1 MATEKGDQNAEKIEQ
16 SLPQKIPY
24 WRLVVDQGVLT
35 QQIIDY
41 PYKGSGTEED
51 PYEVVWMENDP
62 RNPMTWTQLRKWSL
76 TMTVAVSTLAVALVS
91 SAYTGG
97 VREIEAE
104 FHIGSEVA
112 TLGVSLFVLG
122 FAIGPLLWAPL
133 SEMFGRQIIFTVTYC
148 ALTAFN
154 AGSAGAQ
161 NSWTLIILRFFA
173 GAFGASPLTN
183 AGGVIADMFHAK
195 QRGIAMSLFAAAPFL
210 GPVLGP
216 IIGGFLGMNAGWRW
230 VMGFLGA
237 FSGAVWII
245 CTIFVPETYAPVLLR
260 RRAEKLSKHTGKVYV
275 SKIDIDQGRVTL
287 KDAFKTALS
296 RPWIL
301 LFKEPIV
308 FLLSLYMAIIYG
320 TLYMLFSAY
329 PIVFQ
334 GVRQV
339 FGTTSVMSKFKPSTV
354 DLLPPRH
361 ACRPP

>member
-122 FAIGPLLWAPL
+122 FAIG
-133 SEMFGRQIIFTVTYC
+133 E
-148 ALTAFN
+148 
-154 AGSAGAQ
+154 
-161 NSWTLIILRFFA
+161 FFP
-173 GAFGASPLTN
+173 GFVRSLP
-183 AGGVIADMFHAK
+183 V
-195 QRGIAMSLFAAAPFL
+195 RG
-210 GPVLGP
+210 
-216 IIGGFLGMNAGWRW
+216 
-230 VMGFLGA
+230 
-237 FSGAVWII
+237 
-245 CTIFVPETYAPVLLR
+245 
-260 RRAEKLSKHTGKVYV
+260 
-275 SKIDIDQGRVTL
+275 
-287 KDAFKTALS
+287 
-296 RPWIL
+296 
-301 LFKEPIV
+301 
-308 FLLSLYMAIIYG
+308 
-320 TLYMLFSAY
+320 
-329 PIVFQ
+329 
-334 GVRQV
+334 
-339 FGTTSVMSKFKPSTV
+339 
-354 DLLPPRH
+354 
-361 ACRPP
+361 